1 MKYPIGIQNFESLVK
16 DGYAY
21 VDKTGFVY
29 KLVSE
34 GRYYFLSRPR
44 RFGKSLLLSTLE
56 AYFEGKKELFEGL
69 KISELET
76 GWESYPILHLDLN
89 AAEYKTQDSLY
100 EVLDFQ
106 VSSWEKTFGINSLK
120 AEIAV
125 RFRNLISQLSESTGM
140 RVVIL
145 IDEYDKPL
153 LQTIDNPE
161 LQENYRQT
169 LKAFYGNLKTCDE
182 HVRFA
187 FLTGVTR
194 FSKVSIFSDLNNL
207 DDISLIKSYSEI
219 CGITEEELHSNFDE
233 GVGEL
238 AEANEMSVEEC
249 YAKLKVYYD
258 GYHFSVDSK
267 GMYNPYSV
275 LKTLRNKQF
284 GSYWFETGTPEFLV
298 KRLQK
303 INYPLEDFT
312 TQTVTTKTLG
322 SIDTEDNPLPL
333 LFQSGYLTIK
343 GYNKRFDSFTLGF
356 PNQEVNE
363 GFAQYLGQYYTPKRF
378 NKSNFSLEK
387 FVGDIE
393 SGDAEVFMQR
403 LSAMFADGNYQ
414 IVGDQE
420 IYFQN
425 TLYVF
430 FKLLGFYVEVE
441 RHTSDGRMDAVIQTA
456 DYVYIIEIKIDQSA
470 DVALKQIEDKHYAAP
485 FAADNRKLF
494 RIGINFNSSRRC
506 IDDWKVI

>member
-1 MKYPIGIQNFESLVK
+1 MKYPVGIQNFESLIK

-21 VDKTGFVY
+21 VDKTEFVY

-56 AYFEGKKELFEGL
+56 AYFEGKKELFQGL
-69 KISELET
+69 RISELET
-76 GWESYPILHLDLN
+76 EWESYPILHLDIN
-89 AAEYKTQDSLY
+89 ARNYDSQDSLVA
-100 EVLDFQ
+100 ELNKHLEQ
-106 VSSWEKTFGINSLK
+106 WEKQYGIVINPKAVEERFYNVILK
-120 AEIAV
+120 AHEI
-125 RFRNLISQLSESTGM
+125 TGK

-153 LQTIDNPE
+153 LQTIDNPD
-161 LQENYRQT
+161 LQENYRKT
-169 LKAFYGNLKTCDE
+169 LKAFYGNLKTCDQ
-182 HVRFA
+182 HIRFA

-207 DDISLIKSYSEI
+207 DDISLIKNYSEI
-219 CGITEEELHSNFDE
+219 CGITEEELHVNFEE

-238 AEANEMSVEEC
+238 AEANDMGVEEC
-249 YAKLKVYYD
+249 YEKLKEYYD

-303 INYPLEDFT
+303 INYSLDDFT

-343 GYNKRFDSFTLGF
+343 NYNKRFDSYTLGF
-356 PNQEVNE
+356 PNREVNE
-363 GFAQYLGQYYTPKRF
+363 GFTQYLGPYYSPK
-378 NKSNFSLEK
+378 
-387 FVGDIE
+387 
-393 SGDAEVFMQR
+393 
-403 LSAMFADGNYQ
+403 
-414 IVGDQE
+414 
-420 IYFQN
+420 
-425 TLYVF
+425 
-430 FKLLGFYVEVE
+430 
-441 RHTSDGRMDAVIQTA
+441 
-456 DYVYIIEIKIDQSA
+456 
-470 DVALKQIEDKHYAAP
+470 
-485 FAADNRKLF
+485 
-494 RIGINFNSSRRC
+494 
-506 IDDWKVI
+506 

>member
-1 MKYPIGIQNFESLVK
+1 MKYPVGIQNFESLIK

-56 AYFEGKKELFEGL
+56 AYFEGKKELFQGL
-69 KISELET
+69 RISELET
-76 GWESYPILHLDLN
+76 EWESYPILHLDLN

-100 EVLDFQ
+100 DVLDFQ
-106 VSSWEKTFGINSLK
+106 VSSWEKNYGINSLK

-125 RFRNLISQLSESTGM
+125 RFRNIISRVSEITGK

-153 LQTIDNPE
+153 LQTIDNPD
-161 LQENYRQT
+161 LQENYRKT

-182 HVRFA
+182 HIRFA

-207 DDISLIKSYSEI
+207 DDISLIKNYSEI
-219 CGITEEELHSNFDE
+219 CGITEEELHVNFEE

-238 AEANEMSVEEC
+238 AEANDMGVEEC
-249 YAKLKVYYD
+249 YEKLKEYYD

-298 KRLQK
+298 KRLQN
-303 INYPLEDFT
+303 INYSLDDFT

-343 GYNKRFDSFTLGF
+343 NYNKRFDSYTLGF
-356 PNQEVNE
+356 PNREVNE
-363 GFAQYLGQYYTPKRF
+363 GFTQYLGPYYSPK
-378 NKSNFSLEK
+378 
-387 FVGDIE
+387 
-393 SGDAEVFMQR
+393 
-403 LSAMFADGNYQ
+403 
-414 IVGDQE
+414 
-420 IYFQN
+420 
-425 TLYVF
+425 
-430 FKLLGFYVEVE
+430 
-441 RHTSDGRMDAVIQTA
+441 
-456 DYVYIIEIKIDQSA
+456 
-470 DVALKQIEDKHYAAP
+470 
-485 FAADNRKLF
+485 
-494 RIGINFNSSRRC
+494 
-506 IDDWKVI
+506 